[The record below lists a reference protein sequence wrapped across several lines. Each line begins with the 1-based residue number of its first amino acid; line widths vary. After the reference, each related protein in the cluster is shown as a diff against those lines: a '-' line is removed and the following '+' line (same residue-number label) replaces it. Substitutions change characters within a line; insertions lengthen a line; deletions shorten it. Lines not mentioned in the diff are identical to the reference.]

1 MPDGEKGTHTEA
13 FHLQFCSA
21 TYLSQFN
28 SDFDAAKT
36 KISLRS
42 IRIRIDTLKAP
53 HLLSWAK

>member
-36 KISLRS
+36 KISLKKHYNQNRYFEGT
-42 IRIRIDTLKAP
+42 TLIT
-53 HLLSWAK
+53 LG